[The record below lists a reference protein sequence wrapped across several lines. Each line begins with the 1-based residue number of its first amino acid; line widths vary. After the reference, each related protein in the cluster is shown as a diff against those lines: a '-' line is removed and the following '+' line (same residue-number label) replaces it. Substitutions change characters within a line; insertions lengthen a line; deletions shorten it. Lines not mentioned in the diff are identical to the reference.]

1 MGAQYRSGCY
11 MWSCVN
17 DREWMGNYSEC
28 VSEMTADEVHLSF
41 LVTGNVSTV
50 NSRLAAITMDVS
62 EFILIECCTIEYV
75 YIDMN

>member
-1 MGAQYRSGCY
+1 MI
-11 MWSCVN
+11 
-17 DREWMGNYSEC
+17 
-28 VSEMTADEVHLSF
+28 ADEVHLSF

-62 EFILIECCTIEYV
+62 EFIIIKCCTIEEYV